1 MASALSCEDLPAA
14 NGAHGASMDGCAYRV
29 AWTINPHMRV
39 GAARVERALRQHCRL
54 LDAVRNA
61 GGTIA
66 RLPFVHG
73 AFDSV
78 FAKDNAL
85 LRTTDRGCHALLA
98 SLVHE
103 ERRREQPSRRE
114 ALERAGFVVHAPPV
128 APLEGG
134 DVVVLPDGSAFLG
147 HGFRSSADA
156 APTLARFLG
165 APVRPLR
172 LRDPRL
178 YHLDMALTVLHDG
191 TALACEEA
199 FEPSSFRTL
208 LRATSGNLV
217 RVAHGVALGFGI
229 NLIEVRGTVI
239 VGAEHGAIRREL
251 EARGKRVV
259 VAPLDEFHHAGG
271 SAACLVARVHDA
283 DAQAGAVA
291 YSPTTAIR
299 STAA

>member
-1 MASALSCEDLPAA
+1 
-14 NGAHGASMDGCAYRV
+14 
-29 AWTINPHMRV
+29 MRV
-39 GAARVERALRQHCRL
+39 GAVRVEHALRQHCRFVH
-54 LDAVRNA
+54 AVKEA

-78 FAKDNAL
+78 FAKDNAI
-85 LRTTDRGCHALLA
+85 LRMRDGATEALLA
-98 SLVHE
+98 NLVHD
-103 ERRREQPSRRE
+103 ERRREQPARRD
-114 ALERAGFVVHAPPV
+114 ALERAGFVVQAAP
-128 APLEGG
+128 AAALEGG
-134 DVVVLPDGSAFLG
+134 DVVVLSDGSAFLG
-147 HGFRSSADA
+147 HGFRSSANA
-156 APTLARFLG
+156 APALERFLD

-172 LRDPRL
+172 LRDPHL

-191 TALACEEA
+191 TTFACEEA
-199 FEPSSFRTL
+199 FEPSSFRAL
-208 LRATSGNLV
+208 LRATSGKLV
-217 RVAHGVALGFGI
+217 RVAHGVALGFGV
-229 NLIEVRGTVI
+229 NMVEVRGTVI

-283 DAQAGAVA
+283 QTRVVA